1 MKRSTVQGTHDNDQT
16 APADD
21 GDRLEPRE
29 AARMLAET
37 ERDAKREFNMSPRWI
52 TLFGGAVIVV
62 AYGALWLSTRGQ
74 HPYTGPSF
82 AVLALVYVAVIVSIA
97 VSVKVYRRATAGVN
111 GPSVS
116 QQQLEGVAILV
127 SFILGSPVIQGA
139 TKNYGASHA
148 IVYGVIP
155 AAAPLIIVGTT
166 VLGIAASKAD
176 WPRSLP
182 RSQSSSAASS
192 PPSSDRARVARS
204 RDRAGGRGRRLRRR
218 DRQATQPRLG
228 SPRWTPTRSTRVI
241 HAPARLRIV
250 VTLAA
255 LSDGD
260 SLSFTRLQDM
270 LEADARQPDHA
281 PPKARGRRLPDE

>member
-29 AARMLAET
+29 AARMLAEI
-37 ERDAKREFNMSPRWI
+37 ERDAKREFNLSPRWI

-74 HPYTGPSF
+74 HPYTGPSLG
-82 AVLALVYVAVIVSIA
+82 VVALVYVAVIVSIA
-97 VSVKVYRRATAGVN
+97 ASVKIYRRATAGVS
-111 GPSVS
+111 GPSVR

-139 TKNYGASHA
+139 MKNYGASHA

-155 AAAPLIIVGTT
+155 AAAPLIVVGTT

-176 WPRSLP
+176 WPQFAAALTVVTGGVVAAFVGP
-182 RSQSSSAASS
+182 SAAWL
-192 PPSSDRARVARS
+192 A
-204 RDRAGGRGRRLRRR
+204 AGIALGAGVVVY
-218 DRQATQPRLG
+218 AAVTAKRLG
-228 SPRWTPTRSTRVI
+228 
-241 HAPARLRIV
+241 PA
-250 VTLAA
+250 
-255 LSDGD
+255 
-260 SLSFTRLQDM
+260 
-270 LEADARQPDHA
+270 
-281 PPKARGRRLPDE
+281 